1 MEVCIFEVLVRP
13 KVGVCVPLAFS
24 LCHGNGLFP
33 SYVAQSGFKAKYEAI
48 KVTRPS
54 YFVRIPSYFEVLWYP
69 HLYFDHKSN
78 I

>member
-1 MEVCIFEVLVRP
+1 MTKIIL
-13 KVGVCVPLAFS
+13 
-24 LCHGNGLFP
+24 
-33 SYVAQSGFKAKYEAI
+33 

-54 YFVRIPSYFEVLWYP
+54 YFVRVLSYFEALSYP